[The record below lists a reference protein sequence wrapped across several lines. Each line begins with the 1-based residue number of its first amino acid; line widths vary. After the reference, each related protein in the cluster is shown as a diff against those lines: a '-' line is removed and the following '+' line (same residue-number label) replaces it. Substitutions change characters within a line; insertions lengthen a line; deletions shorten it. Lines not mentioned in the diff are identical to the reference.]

1 MHHQFLELA
10 GIDITKDAMEVYPTC
25 HYSMG
30 GVRVNADTAA
40 ATVPGL
46 FAAGEIA
53 GGLHGANRLGGNSL
67 TDLLVFGRRAGMHAA
82 EYVSTIRTN
91 PNASRDQIDDAAAA
105 LLAPFSAPGDESPFD
120 VQTGLQDVMQEHVG
134 IFREEAGMRTALERI
149 AALRQRLSRVRVSGT
164 RQYNPGW
171 HATRDLHSML
181 TVAEVVTRSA
191 LERKETR
198 GGHSRTDY
206 LKTDAALGRVNIVA
220 AQRHGTIELAVEPIP
235 QIPDELKR
243 IVEEHT

>member
-1 MHHQFLELA
+1 
-10 GIDITKDAMEVYPTC
+10 
-25 HYSMG
+25 
-30 GVRVNADTAA
+30 
-40 ATVPGL
+40 
-46 FAAGEIA
+46 
-53 GGLHGANRLGGNSL
+53 
-67 TDLLVFGRRAGMHAA
+67 
-82 EYVSTIRTN
+82 
-91 PNASRDQIDDAAAA
+91 
-105 LLAPFSAPGDESPFD
+105 
-120 VQTGLQDVMQEHVG
+120 
-134 IFREEAGMRTALERI
+134 
-149 AALRQRLSRVRVSGT
+149 
-164 RQYNPGW
+164 
-171 HATRDLHSML
+171 ML